1 MNYITKQLLIEIDE
15 NEINK
20 VKIGNLTKDVKR
32 DAITNLSI
40 GLSVLIGVLTMP
52 LIDYLN
58 FSMIYT
64 LKIILVLVAYIPL
77 FAIKWKVNKNKG
89 RKLQLYS
96 KKGNCRAFV
105 LPKNNV
111 VIKNILLNLIVTFL
125 VIVLTLGFVIE
136 EQSNYIYI
144 FGMMAILACIL
155 FQNVLL
161 YAQTKIPGKHR
172 YNKKVISNIVFL
184 FLIIKVNFTRDAI
197 NKINIDSTHFGVKNN
212 IIYIGLP
219 IIIFM
224 FSLMNLIT

>member
-105 LPKNNV
+105 LPENNV

-161 YAQTKIPGKHR
+161 YAQTKIPGKIGTI
-172 YNKKVISNIVFL
+172 KKVISNIVFL
-184 FLIIKVNFTRDAI
+184 FLIIKVNFTRDAF
-197 NKINIDSTHFGVKNN
+197 NKINIDSTHFW
-212 IIYIGLP
+212 
-219 IIIFM
+219 
-224 FSLMNLIT
+224 S